1 MKKIRWQLIIIFI
14 TGLVVGILLL
24 SDTTTG
30 PIQIFES
37 QPTSGGTYIEGT
49 VGTLQRL
56 NPLLSYYNNAD
67 QDVCRLIYSG
77 LIRFDNRGLPQADL
91 AREWGVS
98 MDGKIYNFAINQDAR
113 WHDGQPVTSDD
124 VVFTYEMLKQAS
136 GYLPEDLLTFWAG
149 ITIRPID
156 PKTVQFELPDAYA
169 PFISYLNVGILPR
182 HIWAGMSF
190 QEMVNSK
197 VNIQPIGSGPYK
209 LGTLKLEGSN
219 ITGID
224 LVKNSDFYRENAFL
238 DEIQIR
244 FYPDSTRAYQAYEQG
259 LVDGISYVGS
269 DILNSVL
276 AQENLSLYTAR
287 LPIITMILLNN
298 ANDNVDFFK
307 NADIRKALLTG
318 INRTS
323 IVNDLFK
330 GQAIIAHGPILP
342 GNWAYYAGI
351 PKIEFDSYKSIEIL
365 KAAGYVL
372 ANEQD
377 QVRSKDG
384 KTLNF
389 TMLYPDDDVHR
400 SIAEVIQQNLA
411 AVNVL
416 VNLEAVSSDELINV
430 RLAERNYEAALIDLN
445 LSRIP
450 DPDPYPFWDQT
461 QISSGQN
468 YSQWNNRI
476 ISQYLETA
484 RVETDLDERERLYR
498 NFQVLFADEMPS
510 LPLFTPVY
518 NFAINSK
525 IKGISVGPLYTSSDR
540 FQTVESW
547 YLISRPALS
556 DNATATP
563 TN

>member
-24 SDTTTG
+24 SDTSTG

-37 QPTSGGTYIEGT
+37 QPTSGGTYIEAT

-136 GYLPEDLLTFWAG
+136 GYLPDDLLTFWAG

-182 HIWAGMSF
+182 HIWASMSF

-224 LVKNSDFYRENAFL
+224 LVKNNDFYRESAFL
-238 DEIQIR
+238 EEIQIR

-330 GQAIIAHGPILP
+330 GQAIIAHGPILS
-342 GNWAYYAGI
+342 GNWAYYPGI

-400 SIAEVIQQNLA
+400 SIAEMIQQNLA

-476 ISQYLETA
+476 ISQYLETG

-556 DNATATP
+556 DNETATP

>member
-124 VVFTYEMLKQAS
+124 VVFTYEMLKQAN
-136 GYLPEDLLTFWAG
+136 GYLPEDLITFWAG

-182 HIWAGMSF
+182 HIWASMSF

-209 LGTLKLEGSN
+209 LGALKLEGSN

-224 LVKNSDFYRENAFL
+224 LVKNGDFYRENAFL
-238 DEIQIR
+238 EEIQIR
-244 FYPDSTRAYQAYEQG
+244 FYPDSARAYQAYEQG

-318 INRTS
+318 INRTG

-330 GQAIIAHGPILP
+330 GQAIIAHGPILS
-342 GNWAYYAGI
+342 GNWAYYSGI

-400 SIAEVIQQNLA
+400 NIAEMIQQNLA

-484 RVETDLDERERLYR
+484 RVETDLAERERLYR

-518 NFAINSK
+518 NFAISSK

>member
-209 LGTLKLEGSN
+209 LGTLKLEGSH

-224 LVKNSDFYRENAFL
+224 LVKNGDFYRDDVFL
-238 DEIQIR
+238 EEIQIR

-307 NADIRKALLTG
+307 NADIRKGLLTG

-556 DNATATP
+556 DNAAPTP

>member
-209 LGTLKLEGSN
+209 LGTLKLEG
-219 ITGID
+219 D
-224 LVKNSDFYRENAFL
+224 RK
-238 DEIQIR
+238 
-244 FYPDSTRAYQAYEQG
+244 
-259 LVDGISYVGS
+259 
-269 DILNSVL
+269 SV
-276 AQENLSLYTAR
+276 
-287 LPIITMILLNN
+287 
-298 ANDNVDFFK
+298 V
-307 NADIRKALLTG
+307 
-318 INRTS
+318 
-323 IVNDLFK
+323 
-330 GQAIIAHGPILP
+330 
-342 GNWAYYAGI
+342 
-351 PKIEFDSYKSIEIL
+351 
-365 KAAGYVL
+365 
-372 ANEQD
+372 
-377 QVRSKDG
+377 
-384 KTLNF
+384 
-389 TMLYPDDDVHR
+389 
-400 SIAEVIQQNLA
+400 
-411 AVNVL
+411 
-416 VNLEAVSSDELINV
+416 
-430 RLAERNYEAALIDLN
+430 
-445 LSRIP
+445 
-450 DPDPYPFWDQT
+450 
-461 QISSGQN
+461 
-468 YSQWNNRI
+468 
-476 ISQYLETA
+476 
-484 RVETDLDERERLYR
+484 
-498 NFQVLFADEMPS
+498 
-510 LPLFTPVY
+510 
-518 NFAINSK
+518 
-525 IKGISVGPLYTSSDR
+525 
-540 FQTVESW
+540 
-547 YLISRPALS
+547 
-556 DNATATP
+556 
-563 TN
+563 